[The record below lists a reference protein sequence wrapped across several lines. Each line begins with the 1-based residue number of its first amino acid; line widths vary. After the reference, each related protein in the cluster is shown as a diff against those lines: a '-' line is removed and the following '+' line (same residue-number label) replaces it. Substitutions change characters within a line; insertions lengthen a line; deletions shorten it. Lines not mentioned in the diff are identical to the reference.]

1 MVFADICEPPPDPEP
16 GTTGVCAFADDSSN
30 GFAAFWLSL
39 VFFADDF
46 DDVSALRASRA
57 DDTALAAPR
66 AGNMGNSNNAARVA
80 ADKLVHVHQQ
90 APCHDEKPNKTRLSR
105 IRSARQTRQ

>member
-1 MVFADICEPPPDPEP
+1 
-16 GTTGVCAFADDSSN
+16 
-30 GFAAFWLSL
+30 
-39 VFFADDF
+39 
-46 DDVSALRASRA
+46 
-57 DDTALAAPR
+57 
-66 AGNMGNSNNAARVA
+66 MGNSNNAARVA